1 MISNYFKTPIQLCFN
16 FKSFV
21 RLIEMYNNSEKCTF
35 VHSCPVFFQVKLF
48 QNVTLLLLVIRLIRV
63 HKNNYIG
70 FIDLQIDTFL
80 REVNT
85 IVSS

>member
-1 MISNYFKTPIQLCFN
+1 
-16 FKSFV
+16 
-21 RLIEMYNNSEKCTF
+21 MYYIWDKCKF
-35 VHSCPVFFQVKLF
+35 EHGCPVFFQVKLF

>member
-1 MISNYFKTPIQLCFN
+1 MFS
-16 FKSFV
+16 V
-21 RLIEMYNNSEKCTF
+21 SEKCTF
-35 VHSCPVFFQVKLF
+35 VHSSCQVVFQVKLF

-80 REVNT
+80 QEVNT
-85 IVSS
+85 IAKFI